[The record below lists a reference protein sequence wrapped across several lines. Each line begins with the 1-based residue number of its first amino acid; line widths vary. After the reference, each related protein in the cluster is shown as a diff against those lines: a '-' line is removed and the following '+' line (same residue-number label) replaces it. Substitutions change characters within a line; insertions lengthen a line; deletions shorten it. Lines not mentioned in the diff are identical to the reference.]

1 MTKEKTIEQLLSAF
15 YEGHT
20 TPEEELILYHFL
32 TNNEVYEQYQA
43 DRIIVKALYDSNRVP
58 LPEGIYDR
66 LDSALTKH
74 IQRTDKRRLYSKT
87 KTLYIRLMS
96 AAAIILLCVG
106 VFFFTDRASKSPLI
120 ADTFT
125 NPKEAA
131 IAAEQALLL
140 VSSKL
145 NQGLAPYEKFKK
157 TIIKTDEIIKENLNI
172 N

>member
-20 TPEEELILYHFL
+20 TPEEELILYHYL
-32 TNNEVYEQYQA
+32 SDDAVGEPYHA
-43 DRIIVKALYDSNRVP
+43 DRILVKALYDSDRMP
-58 LPEGIYDR
+58 LPEGMTDR

-74 IQRTDKRRLYSKT
+74 IQQTDKRRLYSKT

-96 AAAIILLCVG
+96 AAAIVLLCVG
-106 VFFFTDRASKSPLI
+106 VFFFTDRPSKSPLI

-125 NPKEAA
+125 NPKDAA
-131 IAAEQALLL
+131 VAAEQALLL